1 MTQIATKTNTS
12 KNDAAIE
19 LFAVTSRIELVL
31 PSIRRQTVN
40 TNLSPINR
48 RVLKNVLQ
56 DLEQVMLRL
65 DWVIGSTEDEL

>member
-1 MTQIATKTNTS
+1 MTHAKTTTNTP

-19 LFAVTSRIELVL
+19 LFAVASRIELIL